1 MKPYKRLIIL
11 SLTLCV
17 VGCTSQ
23 ASIDRIATVNHYET
37 KLPLTAFVTVPAE
50 IGERVIKTRP
60 ISDGDCITFEAKVN
74 AGKGFVTAVTSAFT
88 AVFEHVTI
96 AKQAPPESELV
107 DKGYDIVVH
116 AELLSEDAAV
126 TVTDG
131 IIFSNI
137 STQYKV
143 ALKFS
148 FYNMQGNVVFSFTAH
163 GNGFKNKREGIC
175 PDIGPVLRSSVM
187 QALEMVAD
195 EISQATYG
203 SAQIHNILL

>member
-1 MKPYKRLIIL
+1 MRVKWVIIFFL
-11 SLTLCV
+11 PFIYS
-17 VGCTSQ
+17 GCTSQ
-23 ASIDRIATVNHYET
+23 ASIDRIETLNHYE
-37 KLPLTAFVTVPAE
+37 KRFPLTAFITVPPE

-60 ISDGDCITFEAKVN
+60 ISDGDCITFEAKVD

-88 AVFEHVTI
+88 AVFEHVTV

-107 DKGYDIVVH
+107 DKGYDLRIHV
-116 AELLSEDAAV
+116 ELLNEDAAV

-143 ALKFS
+143 ALRFA
-148 FYNMQGNVVFSFTAH
+148 FYDMQGNAVFSFTAH

-175 PDIGPVLRSSVM
+175 PDIGPVLRKSVM

-203 SAQIHNILL
+203 SAQIREI